1 MREKFH
7 REKVDPGNFGFR
19 SVTASA
25 SKARFSAQFFKKNRH
40 ETHQNK
46 SEAGGNFKT
55 FTERESFTL
64 QLGEIY
70 RDLQKQQSKVKARDM

>member
-1 MREKFH
+1 M
-7 REKVDPGNFGFR
+7 
-19 SVTASA
+19 TASA
-25 SKARFSAQFFKKNRH
+25 SKARFSAQFFKKKF

-55 FTERESFTL
+55 FTERESFPSL

-70 RDLQKQQSKVKARDM
+70 RDLQKQQQSKVKARDM